1 MIVFSRIYVKFAL
14 LKKDSAGVILY
25 LAETATQ
32 MALGSILSVEFCF
45 RKFPTSQSNFG
56 FGICQMAKV
65 IQTISEQIF
74 V

>member
-32 MALGSILSVEFCF
+32 MALGSILSIEFCF
-45 RKFPTSQSNFG
+45 WKFSTSQSN